1 MARVLLRL
9 RAAETAINEHASEK
23 WVCPSVARGSSGSS
37 SSGCSFGHGNSCS
50 GDSPVSQISPV
61 ISDCERR
68 ANFHGPQRGGGFFR
82 CFGLFKKMNS
92 SLVAIV
98 SDEIWRFFQT
108 KTAQCAAC
116 IHIPLPGHVLG
127 LFAQFIRHDS
137 IERCIN

>member
-61 ISDCERR
+61 ISDCQRR
-68 ANFHGPQRGGGFFR
+68 ENFHGALRGTNFLG
-82 CFGLFKKMNS
+82 CFGLLKKMNRRF
-92 SLVAIV
+92 VPVV
-98 SDEIWRFFQT
+98 SDEIRRFLQT
-108 KTAQCAAC
+108 HPAQ
-116 IHIPLPGHVLG
+116 G
-127 LFAQFIRHDS
+127 
-137 IERCIN
+137 